1 MTKEQEL
8 SALNKIINSMDVYP
22 SVDEIKVSLNKDE
35 SFLIYKLYLNE
46 PVTKEEIYDSVDVF
60 WLIDHHVKDYFTKL
74 IPFDKIPILNEDYQV
89 EVYNSNGVKIFDWL
103 EDLQVMHGN
112 NPNSMGGTQW
122 YRMSKGI

>member
-46 PVTKEEIYDSVDVF
+46 PVTREEIYDSVDVF

>member
-1 MTKEQEL
+1 
-8 SALNKIINSMDVYP
+8 MDVYP
-22 SVDEIKVSLNKDE
+22 SVDEIKVSLSKDE

-46 PVTKEEIYDSVDVF
+46 PVTKKEIYDSVDVF

-122 YRMSKGI
+122 YRMSKEI

>member
-46 PVTKEEIYDSVDVF
+46 PVTKKEIYDSVDVF

>member
-22 SVDEIKVSLNKDE
+22 SVDEIKVSLSKDE

-46 PVTKEEIYDSVDVF
+46 PVTKKEIYDSVDVF

-74 IPFDKIPILNEDYQV
+74 IPFDTIPILNEDYQV

>member
-22 SVDEIKVSLNKDE
+22 SVDEIKVSLSKDE

-46 PVTKEEIYDSVDVF
+46 PVTKKEIYDSVDVF

-122 YRMSKGI
+122 YRMSKEI

>member
-22 SVDEIKVSLNKDE
+22 SVDEIKVSLSKDE

-46 PVTKEEIYDSVDVF
+46 PVTKKEISDSVDVF

-122 YRMSKGI
+122 YRMSKEI